1 LYPVIA
7 VSSEEHEKWM
17 ATVGK
22 RFHYRLIAKGGFMAK
37 IIEFY
42 IPVAFKKKAT
52 KWIPAEQQGK
62 VLEFAAPQK
71 RSA

>member
-1 LYPVIA
+1 MHGNRSKAFPLPA
-7 VSSEEHEKWM
+7 L
-17 ATVGK
+17 T
-22 RFHYRLIAKGGFMAK
+22 KGGFMAK

-42 IPVAFKKKAT
+42 VPVAFKKKAT

>member
-1 LYPVIA
+1 MDGNRSKAFPLPA
-7 VSSEEHEKWM
+7 LS
-17 ATVGK
+17 
-22 RFHYRLIAKGGFMAK
+22 KGGFMAK

-52 KWIPAEQQGK
+52 KWIPLEQQGK
-62 VLEFAAPQK
+62 VLAFAAPQK